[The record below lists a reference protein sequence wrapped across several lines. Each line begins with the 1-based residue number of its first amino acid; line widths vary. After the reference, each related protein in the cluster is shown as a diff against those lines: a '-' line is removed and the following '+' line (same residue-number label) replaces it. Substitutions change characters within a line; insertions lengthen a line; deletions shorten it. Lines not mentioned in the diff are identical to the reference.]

1 MIAFLILNKKSQ
13 KFLTQEKVGTFKCS
27 CPTGFMLLGDGK
39 TCSDIDECAE
49 RNGGCA
55 HECQNVDGGYQE

>member
-1 MIAFLILNKKSQ
+1 
-13 KFLTQEKVGTFKCS
+13 
-27 CPTGFMLLGDGK
+27 MLLGDGK

-55 HECQNVDGGYQE
+55 NECQNVDGGYQEWGWKFTFKPLF